1 MATVSIDD
9 LGVEITQAIQRYT
22 EEVQKAIEEEIDST
36 TDKVKDEIKAKSP
49 KLTGSYKKGWS
60 VKKESGNGT
69 ITRTIYNKTDYQL
82 THLLEHGHVN
92 RDGTRTHGKAH
103 IGPAWDK
110 YGSEL
115 NKRIEQIIE
124 NGG

>member
-1 MATVSIDD
+1 MATVRIDK
-9 LGVEITQAIQRYT
+9 LGAEIAQAISTYT
-22 EEVQKAIEEEIDST
+22 EEVQKAIEEEIDT
-36 TDKVKDEIKAKSP
+36 TANKVKDEIKAKSP
-49 KLTGSYKKGWS
+49 VLTGSYKKGWA
-60 VKKESGNGT
+60 VKKESSKGT
-69 ITRTIYNKTDYQL
+69 VKRIVYNKTDYQL

-103 IGPAWDK
+103 IGPVWDK
-110 YGSEL
+110 YQSEL